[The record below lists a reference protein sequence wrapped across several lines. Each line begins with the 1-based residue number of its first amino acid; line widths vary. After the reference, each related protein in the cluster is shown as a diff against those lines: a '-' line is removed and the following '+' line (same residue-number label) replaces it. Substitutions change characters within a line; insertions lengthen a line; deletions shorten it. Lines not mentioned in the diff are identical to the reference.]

1 VDLFSGR
8 DRGMLDM
15 GKSQDQGAIEPHGK
29 SAFQFTDW
37 RNSGSDH
44 PMRLWRQA
52 YQITLDDI
60 SFLTGLS
67 VASLSRIE
75 RYKQT
80 PLISAA
86 QKIINISNGS
96 LTPSDFFQ

>member
-1 VDLFSGR
+1 MKQWR
-8 DRGMLDM
+8 M
-15 GKSQDQGAIEPHGK
+15 
-29 SAFQFTDW
+29 AF
-37 RNSGSDH
+37 R
-44 PMRLWRQA
+44 
-52 YQITLDDI
+52 ITLDDI

-80 PLISAA
+80 PLIGAA

-96 LTPSDFFQ
+96 LTPSDFFHDPD

>member
-1 VDLFSGR
+1 
-8 DRGMLDM
+8 MLDM
-15 GKSQDQGAIEPHGK
+15 GKSASAIATQPHGESAIPFVDWRGK
-29 SAFQFTDW
+29 GSGHPMKQWRSAF
-37 RNSGSDH
+37 
-44 PMRLWRQA
+44 
-52 YQITLDDI
+52 QITLDDI

-80 PLISAA
+80 PLIGAA

-96 LTPSDFFQ
+96 LTPADFFNDPD